1 MIRKLSIISAFALAV
16 SISLSLA
23 ACNVFDGLY
32 EEGGSGEPREL
43 LEDARIATQDG
54 RIDDAVEYLREAHEK
69 QPESIEVRVSL
80 ASALLTQNEI
90 DVMLIAELAE
100 EIGSAEDDDA
110 SDVGCPDDL
119 VCSFDCA
126 TVRSA
131 KPFSYGDSDAYRRL
145 MAASSALEQVSGL
158 MSVPLE
164 DLGAKPGNRLST
176 SDDRKLLYD
185 SLVET
190 LSEMHRQERARQLA
204 STLLL
209 DAGITRLASALAT
222 IEESSAANGISLFLV
237 ERTNGSKVVDYCGA
251 DVEQFLT
258 STMCPVT
265 SSALFAV
272 DLLETRAENFTSNT
286 DSNPSSIAGDLVE
299 IGHELFDGLSTE
311 EESTCNQL

>member
-1 MIRKLSIISAFALAV
+1 MIRRLTIITAFALATF
-16 SISLSLA
+16 ISLSLA

-32 EEGGSGEPREL
+32 EEGGSGEPGEL

-54 RIDDAVEYLREAHEK
+54 RIDDAVDYLREAHEK
-69 QPESIEVRVSL
+69 EPQSIEVRVSL

-100 EIGSAEDDDA
+100 EIGSTEDDA
-110 SDVGCPDDL
+110 GKDVGCPDDL

-126 TVRSA
+126 TVRNA
-131 KPFSYGDSDAYRRL
+131 QPFSYGDSDAYRRL

-158 MSVPLE
+158 VSVPLE
-164 DLGAKPGNRLST
+164 ELGAEPGKRLST
-176 SDDRKLLYD
+176 PDDRKQLYD
-185 SLVET
+185 SLVER
-190 LSEMHRQERARQLA
+190 LSETHRRERARQLA
-204 STLLL
+204 SSLLL
-209 DAGITRLASALAT
+209 DAGITRVASALAT
-222 IEESSAANGISLFLV
+222 IEESSAAHGISLFLV
-237 ERTNGSKVVDYCGA
+237 EHTNGSKVVDYCGD

-258 STMCPVT
+258 GTMCPAT
-265 SSALFAV
+265 SSAHLAI
-272 DLLETRAENFTSNT
+272 DLLETRVENFTSNT

>member
-176 SDDRKLLYD
+176 SDDRKQLYD

-237 ERTNGSKVVDYCGA
+237 ERTNGSKVVNYCGA

-258 STMCPVT
+258 NTMCPVT

-311 EESTCNQL
+311 EESTCNQF